1 MTQAARLLGVH
12 KATLYRRLQAL
23 GLTRKNLD
31 AERIQVVDHPVVI
44 ND

>member
-1 MTQAARLLGVH
+1 MTEAARLLGVH
-12 KATLYRRLQAL
+12 KATLYRRLHAL

-31 AERIQVVDHPVVI
+31 AERDQVVNHPAVI